1 MSTNSAPFIKVGD
14 RLSNNDPRV
23 AAIEAKKI
31 VTVTETNVWVSHG
44 SKPGVA
50 YHTGK
55 RRATIAYE
63 RIFVDRKPRHQGYNW
78 IG

>member
-1 MSTNSAPFIKVGD
+1 MSTHLFVKVGD

-31 VTVTETNVWVSHG
+31 ITVTEIGVTTSRG
-44 SKPGVA
+44 MLGVA
-50 YHTGK
+50 YQTGK
-55 RRATIAYE
+55 RRATISYD
-63 RIFVDRKPRHQGYNW
+63 RIFVDRKTRHQGYNW